1 MAALHAT
8 SPARPDGAARFRDP
22 SATLAFATPE
32 GEDERMTEPFGS
44 PGSSRH
50 VVLAGGTSDAGLAM
64 ARALVA
70 AGARVTIAGRS
81 PEKLARLAD
90 EGFGVV
96 RVDLADEGAVI
107 DALAEIGAVDGLV
120 HLVGGWRGGGGI
132 PGQSDDDWRA
142 LETSLTALR
151 HTSRALWEHLDAS
164 PAARV
169 AAVSSTAVARP
180 LAGGANY
187 AAMKA
192 ATEAWMHAL
201 AHGFAKSARDAVRAQ
216 TGSCTIFRVKA
227 LAGLEDELAA
237 RTVALWDRE
246 PEGSSADV
254 VTLGT

>member
-1 MAALHAT
+1 MTELHG
-8 SPARPDGAARFRDP
+8 S
-22 SATLAFATPE
+22 SATF
-32 GEDERMTEPFGS
+32 
-44 PGSSRH
+44 RH
-50 VVLAGGTSDAGLAM
+50 VVLAGGTSDAGRAV
-64 ARALVA
+64 ARALAA

-81 PEKLARLAD
+81 PEKLAPLAD
-90 EGFGVV
+90 EGFGVM
-96 RVDLADEGAVI
+96 RVDLTDEAAVADAFG
-107 DALAEIGAVDGLV
+107 DIGAVDGLV

-132 PGQSDDDWRA
+132 PGQSDADWRA
-142 LETSLTALR
+142 LETSFTALR
-151 HTSRALWEHLDAS
+151 HASRALWERLDAS

-201 AHGFAKSARDAVRAQ
+201 AHGFAKSARDAGRAQ

-237 RTVALWDRE
+237 RTAALWERE

-254 VTLGT
+254 VTLGG